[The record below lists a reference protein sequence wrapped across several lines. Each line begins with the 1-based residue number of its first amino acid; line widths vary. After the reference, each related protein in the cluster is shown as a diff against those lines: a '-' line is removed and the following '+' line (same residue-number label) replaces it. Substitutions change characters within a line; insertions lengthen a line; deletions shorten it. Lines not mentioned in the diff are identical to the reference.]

1 MGVREWE
8 AKLPTPKKKNH
19 TLPFKGRVG
28 WGQSQLMNPS
38 PSSETFRGRLALI
51 TGASSGIGEAAA
63 LRLAREGLRLILVA
77 RRKERLEAVAT
88 RVREAGG
95 QAHVLAADLTNEADR
110 AGMLAAAHELGP
122 LDLLINNA
130 GFGWYGYGSRM
141 PVALAREMLA
151 LNVGAAVD
159 LSLNILRQMVAR
171 GRGHII
177 NISSIAGSLPN
188 QGIAMY
194 AGTKSFLDS
203 FTTALHRELRGTRV
217 YASLVKPGPVRTE
230 FFDAGA
236 GEGTGQ
242 RIPAERFAISA
253 EQVAERI
260 WGLVRRPR
268 RVIYIPRVLTLSQ
281 WVEPAVGWLIDFLGP
296 LLLRRQPAY
305 ERVQEL
311 APQSSRRTQ
320 RHP

>member
-1 MGVREWE
+1 MNQNAHVES
-8 AKLPTPKKKNH
+8 
-19 TLPFKGRVG
+19 FK
-28 WGQSQLMNPS
+28 
-38 PSSETFRGRLALI
+38 GRLALI

-77 RRKERLEAVAT
+77 RRKDKLAAVAE
-88 RVREAGG
+88 RVESAGG
-95 QAHVLAADLTNEADR
+95 QAHVVAADLTNEADR
-110 AGMLAAAHELGP
+110 AGVLAAARELGP

-141 PVALAREMLA
+141 PLALAREMLA

-159 LSLNILRQMVAR
+159 LSLSLLPQMVAR

-177 NISSIAGSLPN
+177 NVSSIAGSLPN

-217 YASLVKPGPVRTE
+217 HASLIKPGPVHTE
-230 FFDAGA
+230 FFDTNSGD
-236 GEGTGQ
+236 GSGR
-242 RIPAERFAISA
+242 RIPAERFAIGA

-260 WGLVRRPR
+260 WSLVRRPR
-268 RVIYIPRVLTLSQ
+268 RVIYIPRVLVLSQ
-281 WVEPAVGWLIDFLGP
+281 WVEPAVGWLIDRLGP

-305 ERVQEL
+305 ERIEEL
-311 APQSSRRTQ
+311 SPQRSPRAQRRG
-320 RHP
+320 